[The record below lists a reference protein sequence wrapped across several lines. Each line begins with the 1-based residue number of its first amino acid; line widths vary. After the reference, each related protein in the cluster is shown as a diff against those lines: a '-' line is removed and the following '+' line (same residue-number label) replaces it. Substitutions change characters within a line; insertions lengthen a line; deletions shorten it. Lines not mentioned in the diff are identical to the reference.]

1 MPFDPKDVRNVAV
14 VLALGGIAGAAVI
27 QSHHDEKRKSQAEKD
42 DPDRTEWI
50 CGLVWDLLDDWEPP
64 DFERE
69 DEYTDDLAQ
78 FLREEL
84 RSERG
89 DDGRRISVI
98 KRTKTAFGV
107 PDVLIDDR
115 LVLELKVNPRETEKD
130 PISRRL
136 VGGSQ
141 STSVTRSRRRA
152 RPSGMRLAERAAA
165 FAAYFRRLRATDK
178 QQTLAGCNDGRAWS
192 FLAVGESS
200 HRGDCMVRSPAEG
213 AGHRHSGGPS
223 YGSPKFAIQQATAT
237 TAVLT

>member
-14 VLALGGIAGAAVI
+14 ALALGGIAGAAVI
-27 QSHHDEKRKSQAEKD
+27 QSHHDEKRKSQAEKN
-42 DPDRTEWI
+42 DPDRAEWI

-98 KRTKTAFGV
+98 KRTKTAFGI

-115 LVLELKVNPRETEKD
+115 LVLELKVNPTETEKD
-130 PISRRL
+130 RL
-136 VGGSQ
+136 VGQCCKYSQ
-141 STSVTRSRRRA
+141 EWVTWAVVIDMPENKVESL
-152 RPSGMRLAERAAA
+152 LALLDAKSLNYIEVIQFDLDDEDAEEEDEE
-165 FAAYFRRLRATDK
+165 YEEDDDD
-178 QQTLAGCNDGRAWS
+178 NDW
-192 FLAVGESS
+192 
-200 HRGDCMVRSPAEG
+200 D
-213 AGHRHSGGPS
+213 
-223 YGSPKFAIQQATAT
+223 
-237 TAVLT
+237 